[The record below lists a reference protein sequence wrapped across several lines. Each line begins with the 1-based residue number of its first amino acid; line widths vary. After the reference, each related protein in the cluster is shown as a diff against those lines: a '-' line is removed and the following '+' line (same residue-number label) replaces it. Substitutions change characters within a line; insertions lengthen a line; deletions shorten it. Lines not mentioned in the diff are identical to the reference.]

1 MERQRAA
8 QSATSA
14 TARQE
19 ASTAEKPSSVAVSS
33 PPANAS
39 NSNASNNQD
48 TGLADG
54 ECHVSCHPA
63 FKAVIM
69 CA

>member
-8 QSATSA
+8 QAASSMVRA
-14 TARQE
+14 E
-19 ASTAEKPSSVAVSS
+19 ASTAEKPSSVPVSS

-54 ECHVSCHPA
+54 ECHISCHLS
-63 FKAVIM
+63 FKSVIIFV
-69 CA
+69 

>member
-8 QSATSA
+8 QSAVSA
-14 TARQE
+14 TARPE
-19 ASTAEKPSSVAVSS
+19 ATTAEKPLSAVSS

-63 FKAVIM
+63 FKAMII